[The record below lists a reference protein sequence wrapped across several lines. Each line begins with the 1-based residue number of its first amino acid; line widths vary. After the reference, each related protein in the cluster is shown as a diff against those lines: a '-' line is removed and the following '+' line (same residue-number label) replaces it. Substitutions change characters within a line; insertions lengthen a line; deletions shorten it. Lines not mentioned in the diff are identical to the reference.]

1 MSLNVKELPDISVEK
16 NDDAE
21 YQRQLALFARS
32 STEKGIELVKL
43 GEIIGGLS
51 HRRYFLDI
59 GAGGGDLTIPISQSF
74 KETTVVEPNA
84 KQASYLKRRCPNF
97 TIYNDIFGN
106 VNLGSKR
113 YDFILC
119 SHVLYYLEED
129 HWLTTIEKMHRH
141 LIAGGRIAIV
151 LQSPIGEVANFFNL
165 FTHYDVNILE
175 LWQDLI
181 RRYGDDAIEVRYFL
195 NEIRTESL
203 DDMVTIGLFLLIDRR
218 FGECRDKIRQY
229 FELHHKMDDG
239 YRMIQDEILLVM
251 KKRRED
257 GGDSGDNEKM

>member
-16 NDDAE
+16 DFDAG
-21 YQRQLALFARS
+21 YQRQLALFAGS

-51 HRRYFLDI
+51 QRRYFLDI

-97 TIYNDIFGN
+97 TIYNDILGN

-119 SHVLYYLEED
+119 SHVLYYIEEG
-129 HWLTTIEKMHRH
+129 HWLTTIEKMYAH
-141 LIAGGRIAIV
+141 LKDGGRIAIV
-151 LQSPIGEVANFFNL
+151 LQSPIGEVAGFFNQ

-175 LWQDLI
+175 LWRDLI
-181 RRYGDDAIEVRYFL
+181 QRYGDDTIEVWYFM
-195 NEIRTESL
+195 NEIWTDNLE
-203 DDMVTIGLFLLIDRR
+203 DMVTIGLFLLIDSR
-218 FGECRDKIRQY
+218 FREYEEEIRQY
-229 FELHHKMDDG
+229 FESHHKRADG
-239 YRMIQDEILLVM
+239 YRMMQDEILLVI
-251 KKRRED
+251 KKI
-257 GGDSGDNEKM
+257 